1 MSVRHDPLLCR
12 ALSRELD
19 ERHAGRRVRELR
31 LDRDRR
37 LATLRFRSGPGL
49 LFLLHPEVGQIL
61 ETEGALGPTRLELGG
76 LRLEAVLAPV
86 DERLLVL
93 ELPPAGPEGTPH
105 RLVAELHTN
114 QWNLLLLRRAGEA
127 EREPAGE
134 GSGDRSDGG
143 GSVGG
148 GPADGDAGAWIV
160 RAALWP
166 REPGDRVL
174 RSGAPYRPPAG
185 DRRWREEAPTP
196 EAWRDLLAGVPPGE
210 RRGAALRQVAWL
222 SSVNVGWVL
231 GAAGEERDDDGADDT
246 SRGGHGA
253 EGGRG
258 GGQGDDALEAARR
271 RYLELRDAE
280 PGAWLLERSWGL
292 QPYVRPLGEDARRQ
306 GSLRAAMAASLEAEE
321 GWRELAGGPAP
332 GEEEPPAPEPPE
344 LAELREALEAR
355 ASRLGRRREALAR
368 ELEEGP
374 DPERLRDTGNLILA
388 RLDDVPRGREEVVL
402 EDFDGRSRTVD
413 LDPTLSPSE
422 NAERYYEE
430 ASRRERA
437 QEKIP
442 REVERTER
450 ALERVASALEGL
462 EARDEPPGE
471 EEADRLWELA
481 GGRPAGGDAGAGE
494 EERLPYRV
502 LVTSGGLEVRVGK
515 GAASN
520 EELTFHHSHT
530 EDVWLHARQVP
541 GAHVILRWHRREGN
555 PPRKDLLEA
564 AVAAA
569 VHSDARHSGSVAVD
583 WTRRKYVR
591 SPRKSAPGA
600 VIPRNVNTV
609 FVKPDEAVVKRMRR
623 RAEGG

>member
-1 MSVRHDPLLCR
+1 VSVRHDPLLCR
-12 ALSRELD
+12 ALARELD

-37 LATLRFRSGPGL
+37 LATLRFRSEPGL

-61 ETEGALGPTRLELGG
+61 ETEGAHGPTRLELGG
-76 LRLEAVLAPV
+76 LRLEAAHAPV

-93 ELPPAGPEGTPH
+93 ELPPADPEGTPH

-127 EREPAGE
+127 ERP
-134 GSGDRSDGG
+134 D
-143 GSVGG
+143 
-148 GPADGDAGAWIV
+148 GAWIV

-210 RRGAALRQVAWL
+210 RRGTALREVAWL

-231 GAAGEERDDDGADDT
+231 GAAGEERGD
-246 SRGGHGA
+246 
-253 EGGRG
+253 EGGD
-258 GGQGDDALEAARR
+258 QGDGDGNGDSAADDALEAARR
-271 RYLELRDAE
+271 RYLELRDAA
-280 PGAWLLERSWGL
+280 PGAWLLERGWGL

-306 GSLRAAMAASLEAEE
+306 GSLRAAMAVSLEAEE
-321 GWRELAGGPAP
+321 GWRELVGGPAP

-355 ASRLGRRREALAR
+355 ASRLRRRREALAR

-388 RLDDVPRGREEVVL
+388 RLDDVPRGRKEVVL

-437 QEKIP
+437 QEKVP
-442 REVERTER
+442 REAERTER
-450 ALERVASALEGL
+450 ALERVTSALEEL
-462 EARDEPPGE
+462 EEREEAPGE
-471 EEADRLWELA
+471 EEAERLWKLA
-481 GGRPAGGDAGAGE
+481 GGRPAGGGAGPGE

-541 GAHVILRWHRREGN
+541 GAHVILRWHRREGK
-555 PPRKDLLEA
+555 PPRRDLLEA

-609 FVKPDEAVVKRMRR
+609 FVRPDEAVVKRMRR
-623 RAEGG
+623 RAEGS